1 MTELLYPEPV
11 FLRSGGSRSEPGYQ
25 ELGLAGQSEDSPSQR
40 ASQVPTD
47 HLDQSCLT
55 LVGTIDILGLI
66 ILCCQELSHAL
77 LNV

>member
-11 FLRSGGSRSEPGYQ
+11 FLRNGGSRSEPGYQ
-25 ELGLAGQSEDSPSQR
+25 ELGLAGQSEDSPSQAVLPGANR
-40 ASQVPTD
+40 SLRSEL
-47 HLDQSCLT
+47 LDL
-55 LVGTIDILGLI
+55 GTIDILGLI